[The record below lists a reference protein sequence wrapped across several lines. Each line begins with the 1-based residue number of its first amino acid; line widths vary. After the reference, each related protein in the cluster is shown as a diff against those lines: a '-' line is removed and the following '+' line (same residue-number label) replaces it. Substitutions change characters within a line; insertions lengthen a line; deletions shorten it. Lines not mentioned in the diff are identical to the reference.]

1 MRGMCPVRTLESSV
15 FHKLYKEQPPPQFA
29 HELLG
34 AVHRLVMTYCK
45 EHRIPEQAGKF
56 FFGKVQ
62 VRQAGPRAVPTAI
75 VRAQAQAMQ
84 HADDLL
90 NELQGAAQRLW
101 TSPLLIGAAHTHTLA
116 TACLPSHIPTYP
128 NTVRAY
134 MLHTFVHTC
143 MHIR

>member
-1 MRGMCPVRTLESSV
+1 MRPVRTLASSV
-15 FHKLYKEQPPPQFA
+15 FHKLYKEQPPPKFA

-101 TSPLLIGAAHTHTLA
+101 TSPLLIGAAHAHTHT
-116 TACLPSHIPTYP
+116 
-128 NTVRAY
+128 
-134 MLHTFVHTC
+134 HTHT
-143 MHIR
+143 HTH